1 MLSGKKNH
9 QILLRLTLQMQ
20 LIFMKN
26 GRYNRLSM
34 TFIKTNI
41 SAGIRGYIDQHDNV
55 KDSLKAIDE
64 QFTTFDKSLTNTLI
78 MQFSSMRLTGI
89 QGVHYHIMRIREIL
103 AQMKALEITM
113 SDSFLVHYIL
123 CTLPH

>member
-1 MLSGKKNH
+1 MNIDYAIRKEKPPD
-9 QILLRLTLQMQ
+9 ITE
-20 LIFMKN
+20 
-26 GRYNRLSM
+26 
-34 TFIKTNI
+34 TNTPN
-41 SAGIRGYIDQHDNV
+41 AIDLYEKWEHDNV

-113 SDSFLVHYIL
+113 SDSFLGMKNLRMPVGSD
-123 CTLPH
+123 